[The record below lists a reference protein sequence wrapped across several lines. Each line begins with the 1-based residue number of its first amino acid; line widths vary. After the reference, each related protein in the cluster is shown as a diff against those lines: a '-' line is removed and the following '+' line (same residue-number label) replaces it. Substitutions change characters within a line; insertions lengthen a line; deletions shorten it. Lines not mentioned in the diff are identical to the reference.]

1 LFHFRREPSLEGII
15 RGTVLRSTI
24 SASPPSATL
33 AAVRVAAVVRILTG
47 LLFTAEGLSK
57 LTGDFVR
64 GGFAKQVGRI
74 AAGSFPFWKRFLEA
88 AVVPHAD
95 AFGWVVAL
103 GELAVGIGLL
113 AGFLTRIASAG
124 GALLMLSIALGE
136 AKPEAG
142 AAWDDW
148 ITSGLTPKLAL
159 LLLVLLCAINPGKV
173 WGLDGRRGRRPG
185 RLKGAD

>member
-1 LFHFRREPSLEGII
+1 MR
-15 RGTVLRSTI
+15 T
-24 SASPPSATL
+24 
-33 AAVRVAAVVRILTG
+33 AAIVRILTG

-64 GGFAKQVGRI
+64 GGFAKHVGKI
-74 AAGSFPFWKRFLEA
+74 AAGSFPFWKHFLETV
-88 AVVPHAD
+88 VVPHAD

-113 AGFLTRIASAG
+113 LGLLTRVASAG
-124 GALLMLSIALGE
+124 GALLMLAIVLGE

-148 ITSGLTPKLAL
+148 ITSGLTPKLAF
-159 LLLVLLCAINPGKV
+159 LLLVLLCAVNPGKV
-173 WGLDGRRGRRPG
+173 WGLDGRRGRRTSRG
-185 RLKGAD
+185 KNAD